1 MAQLATGIVG
11 GEMPWG
17 LIIIGMFFSVALIMI
32 KAPAPM
38 LIAVGMYLPFD
49 TTFAIFVGGLIKL
62 ASDKFL
68 KKRSADDIQKIKVEN
83 VGILVASGF
92 IAGEALTGVLLAA
105 LVLLGIP
112 SITSLLTGQTPF
124 GFCTVCGWRVVID
137 FNIRNCR
144 FRTDSHPV

>member
-1 MAQLATGIVG
+1 
-11 GEMPWG
+11 
-17 LIIIGMFFSVALIMI
+17 MI

-49 TTFAIFVGGLIKL
+49 TTFAIFVGGMLKL

-68 KKRSADDIQKIKVEN
+68 IKRNADEKQKTIVEN
-83 VGILVASGF
+83 IGILVASGF

-112 SITSLLTGQTPF
+112 SITSLLTGQNAFEFTGSAMGGWLSILIF
-124 GFCTVCGWRVVID
+124 GIVILGL
-137 FNIRNCR
+137 IRIPLSVLKNK
-144 FRTDSHPV
+144 VQ

>member
-1 MAQLATGIVG
+1 M
-11 GEMPWG
+11 
-17 LIIIGMFFSVALIMI
+17 IMI

-112 SITSLLTGQTPF
+112 SITSLLTGQDTF
-124 GFCTVCGWRVVID
+124 DVAHSAVGGWLSILIFVIVLLGL
-137 FNIRNCR
+137 
-144 FRTDSHPV
+144 FRIPLRALKNNAK